1 VRHSGAK
8 RLRNAQADEAG
19 GGQEVVQPFG
29 YMPLNGQL
37 RLQERDDVTRMVVEP
52 VWLSLTG
59 SPRLLLSRHHSADH
73 GVR

>member
-1 VRHSGAK
+1 
-8 RLRNAQADEAG
+8 
-19 GGQEVVQPFG
+19 
-29 YMPLNGQL
+29 
-37 RLQERDDVTRMVVEP
+37 MVVEP